1 MAFVE
6 HKNANIYW
14 NSLGAGEPVVLIM
27 GLGCSSAMW
36 FRIAPQL
43 ARSYRV
49 ILLDNL
55 HRRDKAAS
63 QSEPRLEA
71 WAIA

>member
-1 MAFVE
+1 MAFVDR
-6 HKNANIYW
+6 KNAKIYW

-43 ARSYRV
+43 ASHVCGGKSQANEASYLRTAYV
-49 ILLDNL
+49 
-55 HRRDKAAS
+55 
-63 QSEPRLEA
+63 
-71 WAIA
+71 